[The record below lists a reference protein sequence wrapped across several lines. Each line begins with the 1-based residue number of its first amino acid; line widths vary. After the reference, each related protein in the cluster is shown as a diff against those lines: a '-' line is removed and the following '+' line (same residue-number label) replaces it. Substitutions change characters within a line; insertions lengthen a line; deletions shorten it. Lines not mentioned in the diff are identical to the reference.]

1 MSFSAADHQYMA
13 RALQLARRGLYTTD
27 PNPRVGCVL
36 VRDGAVVGEGFHVR
50 AGTPHAERHAL
61 AQAGERARGAT
72 AYVTLEPCSHTGR
85 TGPCADA
92 LIDAG
97 VTRVVA
103 AMEDPNPLVA
113 GQGLQRLADAGIATA
128 VGLLEAEA
136 RALNPGFVSRMTRQR
151 PYIRIK
157 IAASVDGRTAM
168 ANGES
173 QWITG
178 PAARE
183 DVQRLRARS
192 SAVITGVGTVLADR
206 PSYTVRPRQWRLAEY
221 RQHAADDDWVRQ
233 PLRVILDRTLRTP
246 PDVPVVS
253 ALGHCLLVAGE
264 QHPGRQNALESAG
277 AEVMLLP
284 ASGSGIDLQQLLIE
298 LNRRECNEVLVEC
311 GATLAGAFVREGLF
325 DEILVYMAPTLL
337 GSSARP
343 LLGLPQLA
351 SMSEK
356 VALTWQDV
364 RQVGDDLRLTLV
376 SACATT
382 LLFPPEFKRFPCLP
396 ALSNLWARWPR

>member
-1 MSFSAADHQYMA
+1 MFTRLDYQYMA
-13 RALQLARRGLYTTD
+13 RALQLAEQGLYTTD

-36 VRDGAVVGEGFHVR
+36 VRDGEIVGEGFHAR
-50 AGTPHAERHAL
+50 AGQPHAERHAL
-61 AQAGERARGAT
+61 AAAGDRARGAT

-92 LIDAG
+92 LVAAG
-97 VTRVVA
+97 VARVVA

-113 GQGLQRLADAGIATA
+113 GNGMQTLAAAGIETA
-128 VGLLEAEA
+128 SGLLEADA
-136 RALNPGFVSRMTRQR
+136 RALNPGFISRMTRQR
-151 PYIRIK
+151 PYLRIK

-168 ANGES
+168 ASGES

-206 PSYTVRPRQWRLAEY
+206 PSYTVRPQQWVLTDY
-221 RQHAADDDWVRQ
+221 QQHSGGSDRVRQ
-233 PLRVILDRTLRTP
+233 PLRVILDRTLQTP

-253 ALGHCLLVAGE
+253 APGHCLLVAGE
-264 QHPGRQNALESAG
+264 QHPGRQNALEFAG

-325 DEILVYMAPTLL
+325 DELIVYMAPALL

-356 VALTWQDV
+356 VSLKWQDV

-376 SACATT
+376 
-382 LLFPPEFKRFPCLP
+382 P
-396 ALSNLWARWPR
+396 A

>member
-1 MSFSAADHQYMA
+1 MFTRLDHQYMA
-13 RALQLARRGLYTTD
+13 RALQLAEQGLYTTD
-27 PNPRVGCVL
+27 PNPRAGCVL
-36 VRDGAVVGEGFHVR
+36 VRDGEIVGEGFHAR
-50 AGTPHAERHAL
+50 AGEPHAERHAM
-61 AQAGERARGAT
+61 AEAGDRAHGAT

-92 LIDAG
+92 LVAAG
-97 VTRVVA
+97 VARVVV
-103 AMEDPNPLVA
+103 AMEDPNPQVA
-113 GQGLQRLADAGIATA
+113 GNGMQTLAAAGIETA
-128 VGLLEAEA
+128 SGLLEADA
-136 RALNPGFVSRMTRQR
+136 RALNPGFISRMTRQR
-151 PYIRIK
+151 PYLRIK

-168 ANGES
+168 ASGES

-206 PSYTVRPRQWRLAEY
+206 PSYTVRPQQWALTDY
-221 RQHAADDDWVRQ
+221 QQHSGGSDRVRQ
-233 PLRVILDRTLRTP
+233 PLRVILDRTLQTP
-246 PDVPVVS
+246 PGVPVVS
-253 ALGHCLLVAGE
+253 APGHCLLVAGE

-325 DEILVYMAPTLL
+325 DELIVYMAPALL

-356 VALTWQDV
+356 VALKWQDV
-364 RQVGDDLRLTLV
+364 RMVGGDLRLTL
-376 SACATT
+376 T
-382 LLFPPEFKRFPCLP
+382 P
-396 ALSNLWARWPR
+396 A

>member
-1 MSFSAADHQYMA
+1 MFTRLDHQYMA
-13 RALQLARRGLYTTD
+13 RALQLAEQGLYTTD

-36 VRDGAVVGEGFHVR
+36 VRDGEIVGEGFHAR
-50 AGTPHAERHAL
+50 AGEPHAERHAM
-61 AQAGERARGAT
+61 AEAGDRAHGAT

-92 LIDAG
+92 LVAAG
-97 VTRVVA
+97 VARVVV
-103 AMEDPNPLVA
+103 AMEDPNPQVA
-113 GQGLQRLADAGIATA
+113 GNGMQTLAAAGIETA
-128 VGLLEAEA
+128 SGLLEADA
-136 RALNPGFVSRMTRQR
+136 RALNPGFISRMTRQR
-151 PYIRIK
+151 PYLRIK

-168 ANGES
+168 ASGES

-206 PSYTVRPRQWRLAEY
+206 PSYTVRPQQWALTDY
-221 RQHAADDDWVRQ
+221 QQHSGGSDRVRQ
-233 PLRVILDRTLRTP
+233 PLRVILDRTLQTP
-246 PDVPVVS
+246 PGVPVVS
-253 ALGHCLLVAGE
+253 APGHCLLVAGE

-325 DEILVYMAPTLL
+325 DELIVYMAPALL

-356 VALTWQDV
+356 VSLQWQDV
-364 RQVGDDLRLTLV
+364 RQVGRR
-376 SACATT
+376 
-382 LLFPPEFKRFPCLP
+382 PPPP
-396 ALSNLWARWPR
+396 APTA

>member
-1 MSFSAADHQYMA
+1 MFTDFDRQMMA
-13 RALQLARRGLYTTD
+13 RALQLARRALYTTD

-36 VRDGAVVGEGFHVR
+36 VRDGDIVGEGFHVR
-50 AGTPHAERHAL
+50 AGEPHAERHAL
-61 AQAGERARGAT
+61 AAAGDKARGAT

-92 LIDAG
+92 LLEAG
-97 VTRVVA
+97 VSRVVA
-103 AMEDPNPLVA
+103 AMQDPNPQVA
-113 GQGLQRLADAGIATA
+113 GQGLKRLAEAGIDTA
-128 VGLLEAEA
+128 SGLLEDEA
-136 RALNPGFVSRMTRQR
+136 RALNPGFISRMTRQR
-151 PYIRIK
+151 PFIRIK

-168 ANGES
+168 ASGES

-206 PSYTVRPRQWRLAEY
+206 PSYTVRPDQWVLTSYGNDR
-221 RQHAADDDWVRQ
+221 VRQ

-246 PDVPVVS
+246 PNVPVVS
-253 ALGHCLLVAGE
+253 APGHCLLVAGE
-264 QHPGRQNALESAG
+264 RHDGRQNALESAG
-277 AEVMLLP
+277 AEVIHLP
-284 ASGSGIDLQQLLIE
+284 ASGSGIDLQQLLKE

-325 DEILVYMAPTLL
+325 DELVVYMAPALL

-356 VALTWQDV
+356 VSLRWQDV
-364 RQVGDDLRLTLV
+364 RMVGNDLRLTLI
-376 SACATT
+376 
-382 LLFPPEFKRFPCLP
+382 P
-396 ALSNLWARWPR
+396 A

>member
-36 VRDGAVVGEGFHVR
+36 VRDGAVVGEGVHVR

-61 AQAGERARGAT
+61 AQAGERARDAT

-97 VTRVVA
+97 VTRVVT
-103 AMEDPNPLVA
+103 AMQDPNPLVA

-128 VGLLEAEA
+128 AGLLEAEA
-136 RALNPGFVSRMTRQR
+136 RDLNPGFVSRMTRQR

-206 PSYTVRPRQWRLAEY
+206 PSYTVRTGQWRLAEY
-221 RQHAADDDWVRQ
+221 RQHAGGDDWVRQ

-264 QHPGRQNALESAG
+264 EHPGRQNALESAG
-277 AEVMLLP
+277 AEVMHLP

-325 DEILVYMAPTLL
+325 DEILVYMAPALL

-356 VALTWQDV
+356 VALKWQDV
-364 RQVGDDLRLTLV
+364 RHVGDDLRLTLV
-376 SACATT
+376 
-382 LLFPPEFKRFPCLP
+382 P
-396 ALSNLWARWPR
+396 A

>member
-1 MSFSAADHQYMA
+1 MFTRLDYQYMA
-13 RALQLARRGLYTTD
+13 RALQLAEQGLYTTD

-36 VRDGAVVGEGFHVR
+36 VRDGEIVGEGFHAR
-50 AGTPHAERHAL
+50 AGEPHAERHAL
-61 AQAGERARGAT
+61 AAAGDRARGAT

-92 LIDAG
+92 LVAAG
-97 VTRVVA
+97 VARVVA

-113 GQGLQRLADAGIATA
+113 GNGMQTLAAAGIETA
-128 VGLLEAEA
+128 SGLLEADA
-136 RALNPGFVSRMTRQR
+136 RALNPGFISRMTRQR
-151 PYIRIK
+151 PYLRIK

-168 ANGES
+168 ASGES

-206 PSYTVRPRQWRLAEY
+206 PSYTVRPQQWALTDY
-221 RQHAADDDWVRQ
+221 QQHSGGSDRVRQ
-233 PLRVILDRTLRTP
+233 PLRVILDRTLQTP

-253 ALGHCLLVAGE
+253 APGHCLLVAGE
-264 QHPGRQNALESAG
+264 QHPGRQNALEFAG

-325 DEILVYMAPTLL
+325 DELIVYMAPALL

-356 VALTWQDV
+356 VSLKWQDV

-376 SACATT
+376 
-382 LLFPPEFKRFPCLP
+382 P
-396 ALSNLWARWPR
+396 A

>member
-1 MSFSAADHQYMA
+1 MFTRLDTQYMA
-13 RALQLARRGLYTTD
+13 RALQLAEQGLYTTD

-36 VRDGAVVGEGFHVR
+36 VRDGEIVGEGFHAR
-50 AGTPHAERHAL
+50 AGEPHAERHAL
-61 AQAGERARGAT
+61 AAAGDRARGAT

-92 LIDAG
+92 LVAAG
-97 VTRVVA
+97 VGRVIA
-103 AMEDPNPLVA
+103 AMEDPNPRVA
-113 GQGLQRLADAGIATA
+113 GNGMARLAAAGIDTAT
-128 VGLLEAEA
+128 GLLETEA
-136 RALNPGFVSRMTRQR
+136 RALNPGFISRMTRQR
-151 PYIRIK
+151 PWIRIK

-168 ANGES
+168 ASGES

-206 PSYTVRPRQWRLAEY
+206 PSYTVRPDQWERADYHRQTDS
-221 RQHAADDDWVRQ
+221 QWVRQ
-233 PLRVILDRTLRTP
+233 PLRVILDRTLQTP

-253 ALGHCLLVAGE
+253 APGHCLLVAGE

-325 DEILVYMAPTLL
+325 DELIVYMAPALL

-356 VALTWQDV
+356 VSLKWQDV

-376 SACATT
+376 
-382 LLFPPEFKRFPCLP
+382 P
-396 ALSNLWARWPR
+396 A

>member
-1 MSFSAADHQYMA
+1 MFTRLDYQYMA
-13 RALQLARRGLYTTD
+13 RALQLAEQGLYTTD

-36 VRDGAVVGEGFHVR
+36 VRDGEIVGEGFHAR
-50 AGTPHAERHAL
+50 AGEPHAERHAL
-61 AQAGERARGAT
+61 AAAGDRARGAT

-92 LIDAG
+92 LVAAG
-97 VTRVVA
+97 VARVVA
-103 AMEDPNPLVA
+103 AMEDPNPQVA
-113 GQGLQRLADAGIATA
+113 GNGMQTLAAAGIETA
-128 VGLLEAEA
+128 SGLLEADA
-136 RALNPGFVSRMTRQR
+136 RALNPGFISRMTRQR
-151 PYIRIK
+151 PYLRIK

-168 ANGES
+168 ASGES

-206 PSYTVRPRQWRLAEY
+206 PSYTVRPQQWALTDY
-221 RQHAADDDWVRQ
+221 QQHSGGSDRVRQ
-233 PLRVILDRTLRTP
+233 PLRVILDRTLQTP

-253 ALGHCLLVAGE
+253 APGHCLLVAGE

-311 GATLAGAFVREGLF
+311 GATRAGAFVREGLF
-325 DEILVYMAPTLL
+325 DELIVYMAPALL
-337 GSSARP
+337 GSSSRP

-356 VALTWQDV
+356 VSLKWQDV

-376 SACATT
+376 
-382 LLFPPEFKRFPCLP
+382 P
-396 ALSNLWARWPR
+396 A

>member
-1 MSFSAADHQYMA
+1 MFTRLDHQYMA
-13 RALQLARRGLYTTD
+13 RALQLAEQGLYTTD

-36 VRDGAVVGEGFHVR
+36 VRDGEIVGEGFHAR
-50 AGTPHAERHAL
+50 AGEPHAERHAL
-61 AQAGERARGAT
+61 AAAGDRARGAT

-92 LIDAG
+92 LVAAG
-97 VTRVVA
+97 VARVIA

-113 GQGLQRLADAGIATA
+113 GNGMQTLAAAGIETA
-128 VGLLEAEA
+128 SGLLEADA
-136 RALNPGFVSRMTRQR
+136 RALNPGFVSRMSRQR

-168 ANGES
+168 ASGES

-206 PSYTVRPRQWRLAEY
+206 PSYTVRPDQWKRADYHRQTDS
-221 RQHAADDDWVRQ
+221 QWVRQ
-233 PLRVILDRTLRTP
+233 PLRVILDRTLQTP

-253 ALGHCLLVAGE
+253 APGHCLLVAGE

-325 DEILVYMAPTLL
+325 DELIVYMAPALL

-356 VALTWQDV
+356 VSLQWQDV
-364 RQVGDDLRLTLV
+364 RQVGNDLRLTLV
-376 SACATT
+376 
-382 LLFPPEFKRFPCLP
+382 P
-396 ALSNLWARWPR
+396 A

>member
-36 VRDGAVVGEGFHVR
+36 VRDGAVVGEGFHAR

-356 VALTWQDV
+356 V
-364 RQVGDDLRLTLV
+364 
-376 SACATT
+376 C
-382 LLFPPEFKRFPCLP
+382 LLYTSP
-396 ALSNLWARWPR
+396 SPRDRG

>member
-1 MSFSAADHQYMA
+1 MFSDFDRQIMA
-13 RALQLARRGLYTTD
+13 RALELARRALYTTD

-36 VRDGAVVGEGFHVR
+36 VREGDIVGEGFHVR
-50 AGTPHAERHAL
+50 AGEPHAERHAL
-61 AQAGERARGAT
+61 AAAGEKARGAT

-92 LIDAG
+92 LLEAG
-97 VTRVVA
+97 VARVVA
-103 AMEDPNPLVA
+103 AMQDPNPQVA
-113 GQGLQRLADAGIATA
+113 GQGLKRLTDAGIDTA
-128 VGLLEAEA
+128 FGLLEEQA
-136 RALNPGFVSRMTRQR
+136 RALNPGFISRMTRQR
-151 PYIRIK
+151 PFVRIK

-168 ANGES
+168 ASGES

-206 PSYTVRPRQWRLAEY
+206 PSYTVRPDQWALTDY
-221 RQHAADDDWVRQ
+221 GNDWVRQ

-246 PDVPVVS
+246 PNVPVVS
-253 ALGHCLLVAGE
+253 APGHCLLVAGE
-264 QHPGRQNALESAG
+264 RHDGRQNALESAG
-277 AEVMLLP
+277 AEVIHLP
-284 ASGSGIDLQQLLIE
+284 ASGSGIDLQQLLKE

-325 DEILVYMAPTLL
+325 DELVVYMAPALL

-356 VALTWQDV
+356 VSLRWQDV
-364 RQVGDDLRLTLV
+364 RMVGDDLRLTLTPV
-376 SACATT
+376 
-382 LLFPPEFKRFPCLP
+382 
-396 ALSNLWARWPR
+396 

>member
-36 VRDGAVVGEGFHVR
+36 VRDGAVVGEGFHAR

-97 VTRVVA
+97 ATRVVA

-356 VALTWQDV
+356 VALKWQDV
-364 RQVGDDLRLTLV
+364 RHVGDDLRLTLV
-376 SACATT
+376 SA
-382 LLFPPEFKRFPCLP
+382 
-396 ALSNLWARWPR
+396 

>member
-1 MSFSAADHQYMA
+1 MFTRLDHQYMA
-13 RALQLARRGLYTTD
+13 RALQLAEQGLYTTD

-36 VRDGAVVGEGFHVR
+36 VRDGVIVGEGFHAR
-50 AGTPHAERHAL
+50 AGEPHAERHAL
-61 AQAGERARGAT
+61 AAAGDRARGAT

-92 LIDAG
+92 LVAAG
-97 VTRVVA
+97 VARVIA
-103 AMEDPNPLVA
+103 AMEDPNPQVA
-113 GQGLQRLADAGIATA
+113 GNGMARLAAAGIDTAT
-128 VGLLEAEA
+128 GLLESEA
-136 RALNPGFVSRMTRQR
+136 RALNPGFISRMTRQR
-151 PYIRIK
+151 PWIRIK

-168 ANGES
+168 ASGES

-206 PSYTVRPRQWRLAEY
+206 PSYTVRPDQWARADYHRQAGS
-221 RQHAADDDWVRQ
+221 QWVRQ
-233 PLRVILDRTLRTP
+233 PLRVILDRTLQTP

-253 ALGHCLLVAGE
+253 APGHCLLVAGE

-325 DEILVYMAPTLL
+325 DELIVYMAPALL

-356 VALTWQDV
+356 VPLKWQGV
-364 RQVGDDLRLTLV
+364 RQIGDDLRLTLV
-376 SACATT
+376 
-382 LLFPPEFKRFPCLP
+382 PEELQV
-396 ALSNLWARWPR
+396 SS

>member
-1 MSFSAADHQYMA
+1 MFTRLDHQYMA
-13 RALQLARRGLYTTD
+13 RALQLAEQGLYTTD

-36 VRDGAVVGEGFHVR
+36 VRDGEIVGEGFHAR
-50 AGTPHAERHAL
+50 AGEPHAERHAM
-61 AQAGERARGAT
+61 AEAGDRAHGAT

-92 LIDAG
+92 LVAAG
-97 VTRVVA
+97 VARVVV
-103 AMEDPNPLVA
+103 AMEDPNPQVA
-113 GQGLQRLADAGIATA
+113 GNGMQTLAAAGIETA
-128 VGLLEAEA
+128 SGLLEADA
-136 RALNPGFVSRMTRQR
+136 RALNPGFISRMTRQR
-151 PYIRIK
+151 PYLRIK

-168 ANGES
+168 ASGES

-206 PSYTVRPRQWRLAEY
+206 PSYTVRPQQWALTDY
-221 RQHAADDDWVRQ
+221 QQHSGGSDRVRQ
-233 PLRVILDRTLRTP
+233 PLRVILDRTLQTP
-246 PDVPVVS
+246 PGVPVVS
-253 ALGHCLLVAGE
+253 APGHCLLVAGE

-325 DEILVYMAPTLL
+325 DELIVFMAPALL

-356 VALTWQDV
+356 VALKWQDV
-364 RQVGDDLRLTLV
+364 RQIGDDLRLTLV
-376 SACATT
+376 
-382 LLFPPEFKRFPCLP
+382 P
-396 ALSNLWARWPR
+396 A

>member
-1 MSFSAADHQYMA
+1 MFTRLDYQYMA
-13 RALQLARRGLYTTD
+13 RALQLAEQGLYTTD

-36 VRDGAVVGEGFHVR
+36 VRDGEIVGEGFHAR
-50 AGTPHAERHAL
+50 AGEPHAERHAL
-61 AQAGERARGAT
+61 AAAGDRARGAT

-92 LIDAG
+92 LVAAG
-97 VTRVVA
+97 VARVVA
-103 AMEDPNPLVA
+103 AMEDPNPQVA
-113 GQGLQRLADAGIATA
+113 GNGMQTLAAAGIETA
-128 VGLLEAEA
+128 SGLLEADA
-136 RALNPGFVSRMTRQR
+136 RALNPGFISRMTRQR
-151 PYIRIK
+151 PYLRIK

-168 ANGES
+168 ASGES

-206 PSYTVRPRQWRLAEY
+206 PSYTVRPQQWALTDY
-221 RQHAADDDWVRQ
+221 QQHSVGSDRVRQ
-233 PLRVILDRTLRTP
+233 PLRVILDRTLQTP

-253 ALGHCLLVAGE
+253 APGHCLLVAGE

-325 DEILVYMAPTLL
+325 DELIVYMAPALL

-356 VALTWQDV
+356 VSLKWQDV

-376 SACATT
+376 
-382 LLFPPEFKRFPCLP
+382 P
-396 ALSNLWARWPR
+396 A

>member
-1 MSFSAADHQYMA
+1 MFTRLDYQYMA
-13 RALQLARRGLYTTD
+13 RALQLAEQGLYTTD

-36 VRDGAVVGEGFHVR
+36 VRDGEIVGEGFHAR
-50 AGTPHAERHAL
+50 AGEPHAERHAL
-61 AQAGERARGAT
+61 AAAGDRARGAT

-92 LIDAG
+92 LVAAG
-97 VTRVVA
+97 VARVVA
-103 AMEDPNPLVA
+103 AMEDPNPQVA
-113 GQGLQRLADAGIATA
+113 GNGMQTLAAAGIETA
-128 VGLLEAEA
+128 SGLLEADA
-136 RALNPGFVSRMTRQR
+136 RALNPGFISRMTRQR
-151 PYIRIK
+151 PYLRIK

-168 ANGES
+168 ASGES

-206 PSYTVRPRQWRLAEY
+206 PSYTVRPQQWVLTDY
-221 RQHAADDDWVRQ
+221 QQHSGGSDRVRQ
-233 PLRVILDRTLRTP
+233 PLRVILDRTLQTP

-253 ALGHCLLVAGE
+253 APGHCLLVAGE

-325 DEILVYMAPTLL
+325 DELIVYMAPALL

-356 VALTWQDV
+356 VSLKWQDV

-376 SACATT
+376 
-382 LLFPPEFKRFPCLP
+382 P
-396 ALSNLWARWPR
+396 A

>member
-1 MSFSAADHQYMA
+1 MFTRLDYQYMA
-13 RALQLARRGLYTTD
+13 RALQLAEQGLYTTD

-36 VRDGAVVGEGFHVR
+36 VRDGEIVGEGFHAR
-50 AGTPHAERHAL
+50 AGEPHAERHAL
-61 AQAGERARGAT
+61 AAAGDRARGAT

-92 LIDAG
+92 LVAAG
-97 VTRVVA
+97 VARVVA
-103 AMEDPNPLVA
+103 AMEDPNPQVA
-113 GQGLQRLADAGIATA
+113 GNGMQTLAAAGIETA
-128 VGLLEAEA
+128 SGLLEADA
-136 RALNPGFVSRMTRQR
+136 RALNPGFISRMTRQR
-151 PYIRIK
+151 PYLRIK

-168 ANGES
+168 ASGES

-206 PSYTVRPRQWRLAEY
+206 PSYTVRPQQWALTDYQEHSGGSDR
-221 RQHAADDDWVRQ
+221 VRQ
-233 PLRVILDRTLRTP
+233 PLRVILDRTLQTP

-253 ALGHCLLVAGE
+253 APGHCLLVAGE

-325 DEILVYMAPTLL
+325 DELIVYMAPALL
-337 GSSARP
+337 GSSSRP

-356 VALTWQDV
+356 VSLKWQDV

-376 SACATT
+376 
-382 LLFPPEFKRFPCLP
+382 P
-396 ALSNLWARWPR
+396 A